1 MSEGQ
6 AKLKILVAHE
16 RLALGQAIG
25 RVLAAQGF
33 AAVTVT
39 DTAAA
44 EQAMRGD
51 MFAALVLDVA
61 LPGGKACH
69 ELIQLAKFELPAPI
83 PAVVLVASVFRKTSY
98 KRRPTQLYGADDY
111 VEIHRLGDQLPGKLW
126 HLLGG
131 DPAAMPGLVEAEA
144 VLSTIQDEGDQRL
157 FEQRGRTLRLSEL
170 IVADLILYA
179 GDRVLAATTQAEA
192 RELLANDLE
201 SARQLFRQI
210 NPVPL
215 APGVDPIGAA
225 FDDMMRM
232 FNLDPGEPR

>member
-1 MSEGQ
+1 MSEAQ
-6 AKLKILVAHE
+6 ARLKILVAHE
-16 RLALGQAIG
+16 RMALGQAIG
-25 RVLAAQGF
+25 RVLTAQGF
-33 AAVTVT
+33 SAVTVC
-39 DTAAA
+39 DAA
-44 EQAMRGD
+44 EAEKAMRAEA
-51 MFAALVLDVA
+51 FAALVLDVA
-61 LPGGKACH
+61 LPGGTPCH
-69 ELIQLAKFELPAPI
+69 ELILLAKEGLPEPI

-126 HLLGG
+126 QLLGG
-131 DPAAMPGLVEAEA
+131 DPSTLPGLMEAEA
-144 VLSTIQDEGDQRL
+144 VLSTLQDEGDLRL
-157 FEQRGRTLRLSEL
+157 FEQRGRTVRLSEL

-179 GDRVLAATTQAEA
+179 GDRVMAATTQAQA
-192 RELLANDLE
+192 RALLAADLDA
-201 SARQLFRQI
+201 ARQLFRQI